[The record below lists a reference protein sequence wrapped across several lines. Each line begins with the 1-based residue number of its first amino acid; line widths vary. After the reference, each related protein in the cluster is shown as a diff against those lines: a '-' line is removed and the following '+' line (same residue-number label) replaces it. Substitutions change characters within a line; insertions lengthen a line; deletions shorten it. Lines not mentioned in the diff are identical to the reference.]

1 MDYTPNIDAQG
12 MRRPMGPVDQPNW
25 NGGPKLIHKV
35 VKPEYWIL
43 AEEWVC
49 NFIADY
55 GAKIFSIA
63 YSVLGNDAWMFIPY
77 ELDKVIA

>member
-1 MDYTPNIDAQG
+1 MLWIIHQTSTPKECDG
-12 MRRPMGPVDQPNW
+12 
-25 NGGPKLIHKV
+25 L
-35 VKPEYWIL
+35 
-43 AEEWVC
+43 WVC

>member
-1 MDYTPNIDAQG
+1 MDRFSMNGYLWRIKFVNPNDKMLMDRTG
-12 MRRPMGPVDQPNW
+12 KMT
-25 NGGPKLIHKV
+25 
-35 VKPEYWIL
+35 L

>member
-1 MDYTPNIDAQG
+1 MAGVARDEMERAAQLTAIF
-12 MRRPMGPVDQPNW
+12 RED
-25 NGGPKLIHKV
+25 LI
-35 VKPEYWIL
+35 PGQSLTSL